1 MVSSGAYAAGRKSRF
16 SLNTCVDPSCVN
28 RYVDAVKSGEAKRYL
43 QKLGATFEP
52 GKGGHLKVTL
62 NGRRSILPMHGNK
75 ELKTGTWRAIQKQ
88 LGLKE
93 KD

>member
-1 MVSSGAYAAGRKSRF
+1 MKGS
-16 SLNTCVDPSCVN
+16 
-28 RYVDAVKSGEAKRYL
+28 EAKRYL
-43 QKLGATFEP
+43 QSLGATFEP

-62 NGRRSILPMHGNK
+62 SGRRSVLPMHGNK
-75 ELKTGTWRAIQKQ
+75 ELKKGTWFAILKQ

>member
-1 MVSSGAYAAGRKSRF
+1 MR
-16 SLNTCVDPSCVN
+16 
-28 RYVDAVKSGEAKRYL
+28 SGEAKRYL
-43 QKLGATFEP
+43 QKLGATFEA

-62 NGRRSILPMHGNK
+62 NGRRAILPMHGNK
-75 ELKTGTWRAIQKQ
+75 ELKKGTWLAIRKQ

>member
-1 MVSSGAYAAGRKSRF
+1 MKSS
-16 SLNTCVDPSCVN
+16 
-28 RYVDAVKSGEAKRYL
+28 EAKRYL

-62 NGRRSILPMHGNK
+62 SGRRSVLPMHGNK
-75 ELKTGTWRAIQKQ
+75 DLKKGTWLAIKKQ

-93 KD
+93 ND

>member
-1 MVSSGAYAAGRKSRF
+1 
-16 SLNTCVDPSCVN
+16 
-28 RYVDAVKSGEAKRYL
+28 VKSSEAKRYL

-62 NGRRSILPMHGNK
+62 KGRRSVLPMHGNK
-75 ELKTGTWRAIQKQ
+75 ELKTGTWLAILKR
-88 LGLKE
+88 LDVKE